1 MSSAHDATTK
11 ISIDKF
17 DGDNYATWSRYM
29 RGVFLTK
36 SAWHVVN
43 RETTPTFADPRASD
57 DYVKTN
63 NIAFGLMLLHM
74 SADYHHVVDDCE
86 EAWVAW
92 ARLKTLYGG
101 SQKAGRI
108 YLKRQLF
115 SMEMAEGGNVM
126 HHCNE
131 VLNISAK
138 LSSIGA
144 KMEDEDVDDL
154 LVAQPP
160 QELRER
166 RSQLGDEQ
174 RGTAIARRHAA
185 KAFSTER
192 EPRQCTYCGK
202 LGHTAERCWTKQK
215 DENQGGARRGGN
227 NARGRGANNVQWRTN
242 SNYDDNYDRVAF
254 AVSLEAGLSTGKN
267 MPGMW
272 AVDSGATH
280 HICNDKAKFASLNER
295 EEGELSV
302 ADGSKAAIKG
312 VGTIMERVVLP
323 NGDELNIEIKDA
335 LFVPS
340 MSKNLLSV
348 PQINKGG
355 RFQVVFD
362 GSKMQ
367 VKRKNST
374 QQHAMGPSTC
384 MGHAPLEVLRKMVA
398 TGMIKYA
405 KAPLNSTGPS
415 VCRGCQQG
423 KMVQK
428 PFPTNRDKR
437 QHGVFELL
445 HFDICGPME
454 QVSIGG
460 SRYLLLVVDE
470 ASGCMKG
477 FCLRSKSESED
488 CIKNHIIKIQTQFG
502 TKIKFVRHD
511 GAHEFATNSIKTFYE
526 DHGIEQQITVP
537 YAHQTNGT
545 AERAIRTIVT
555 IGRSLLHHAKLEK
568 CFWAEAAMT
577 AIYIKNRLPSPKI
590 DHKTPFEI
598 VYKSKPSV
606 KHMRV
611 FGCRAFILTPR
622 EKRLKWDPKACEG
635 MFMGYEEAS
644 KAYRVYDIET
654 DQVVISRDI
663 TFDESTFDFSMDRP
677 SDDDEDAELDLDL
690 LAINEDDVRQTVY
703 KQTGK
708 RKSETRPGM
717 SRSARPRTGL
727 EQASAPE
734 HVSNCHQKR
743 RSSAP
748 ETMSDDEEDTSVY
761 DQDDDS
767 TPPTFWRASANAV
780 EATDLAEP
788 VTFQD
793 AINGPD
799 QAHWRNAVKAE
810 LKSMH
815 LRGVFRATKLPRG
828 QGAIGTKWVFKIK
841 RKADGSVEKYKARL
855 VAKGFKQ
862 KYGIDYTET
871 FSPVV
876 KYVTLRMVIAI
887 TKYFDWPLDQLDVV
901 TAFLY
906 GVMKEKVYCVIPEGV
921 EMDGDFDCL
930 ELVKAI
936 YGLKQASRVWNETFD
951 EFVCSI
957 GFEASAFDPCLYIK
971 VVDGHCVL
979 VLVYV
984 DDVLVTGSSL
994 ELIAQTKADLKTR
1007 FEMTD
1012 SGKCTFVLGIELVDE
1027 SDGSVTMC
1035 QRRYV
1040 NDILKRFGMDECKA
1054 TASPVDLSTRLVASS
1069 EAAKI
1074 DVPFREAVGALMHL
1088 TTATRPDIAYAV
1100 GYVSRFMENPQQ
1112 EHWTAVKRIFR
1123 YLQGTKSHGLRF
1135 QPSNK
1140 IDFRGYSDADW
1151 AGDHA
1156 DRKSTSGYTFML
1168 MGAPVSWGSKKQSS
1182 VSLSTSEAEYIALSL
1197 AIQEGK
1203 WVHRLLCEILA
1214 AANEPGPDLV
1224 IREDNQSCIKM
1235 TKNPVNH
1242 GRAKHIDIKY
1252 HHIRDEVKRG
1262 EVQLEYCETSVMM
1275 ADIMTKGLSGPRH
1288 KDLTTA
1294 LGIRASSD

>member
-1 MSSAHDATTK
+1 MSSAHDAATK

-36 SAWHVVN
+36 STWHVVN
-43 RETTPTFADPRASD
+43 RETSPTYADDRAMD
-57 DYVKTN
+57 DYVKAN
-63 NIAFGLMLLHM
+63 NVAFGLMLLHM
-74 SADYHHVVDDCE
+74 DADYHHIVDDCE

-101 SQKAGRI
+101 SQKAGHI

-115 SMEMAEGGNVM
+115 SMEMAEGGNVL

-138 LSSIGA
+138 LASIGA
-144 KMEDEDVDDL
+144 KIASIAGVVRVLTNEHIKRQGDKTTSVKTED
-154 LVAQPP
+154 
-160 QELRER
+160 
-166 RSQLGDEQ
+166 
-174 RGTAIARRHAA
+174 AA
-185 KAFSTER
+185 KAFSAER
-192 EPRQCTYCGK
+192 EPRQCTYCGNWGTRRSGAGPSRRTK
-202 LGHTAERCWTKQK
+202 IKVELDAAATMLVDAEPTTFSGELTATTTTTTIE
-215 DENQGGARRGGN
+215 
-227 NARGRGANNVQWRTN
+227 
-242 SNYDDNYDRVAF
+242 
-254 AVSLEAGLSTGKN
+254 LL
-267 MPGMW
+267 
-272 AVDSGATH
+272 DSGATH

-323 NGDELNIEIKDA
+323 NGDERDIEIKDA

-374 QQHAMGPSTC
+374 QVVATADLVDGLYWLRTTQRSANAATRNGTIDLHAR

-398 TGMIKYA
+398 TGMIKDA

-415 VCRGCQQG
+415 VCRSCQQG

-428 PFPTNRDKR
+428 SFPTNRDKR
-437 QHGVFELL
+437 QYGVFELL
-445 HFDICGPME
+445 HFDTCGPME

-477 FCLRSKSESED
+477 FCLRSNSESEV
-488 CIKNHIIKIQTQFG
+488 CIKNHIIKIQNQFG

-526 DHGIEQQITVP
+526 DHGIEQQVTVP

-568 CFWAEAAMT
+568 RFWAEAAMT

-590 DHKTPFEI
+590 DHETPFEI

-606 KHMRV
+606 KYMRV

-622 EKRLKWDPKACEG
+622 EKRLKWDPKAREV

-644 KAYRVYDIET
+644 KAYRVYDIEAG
-654 DQVVISRDI
+654 QVVISRDI

-708 RKSETRPGM
+708 RKGEARPGM

-734 HVSNCHQKR
+734 HVSNRHQIR
-743 RSSAP
+743 QSSAP
-748 ETMSDDEEDTSVY
+748 ETMSDDEEDASVY
-761 DQDDDS
+761 NQDDAS

-815 LRGVFRATKLPRG
+815 LRGVFRAAKLPRG

-862 KYGIDYTET
+862 KYDIDYTET

-887 TKYFDWPLDQLDVV
+887 TKYFDWPLDQVDVV

-906 GVMKEKVYCVIPEGV
+906 GVMKEKVYCVIPEDF

-936 YGLKQASRVWNETFD
+936 YGLKKASRVWNETFD
-951 EFVCSI
+951 EFVCFI
-957 GFEASAFDPCLYIK
+957 GFEVSAFDPCLYIK

-1012 SGKCTFVLGIELVDE
+1012 SGKCTFVLGIEQVDE
-1027 SDGSVTMC
+1027 PYGSVTMC
-1035 QRRYV
+1035 QRRYF

-1112 EHWTAVKRIFR
+1112 EYWTAVKRIFR

-1135 QPSNK
+1135 QPSDK
-1140 IDFRGYSDADW
+1140 IDFRG
-1151 AGDHA
+1151 
-1156 DRKSTSGYTFML
+1156 
-1168 MGAPVSWGSKKQSS
+1168 
-1182 VSLSTSEAEYIALSL
+1182 
-1197 AIQEGK
+1197 
-1203 WVHRLLCEILA
+1203 
-1214 AANEPGPDLV
+1214 
-1224 IREDNQSCIKM
+1224 
-1235 TKNPVNH
+1235 
-1242 GRAKHIDIKY
+1242 
-1252 HHIRDEVKRG
+1252 
-1262 EVQLEYCETSVMM
+1262 
-1275 ADIMTKGLSGPRH
+1275 
-1288 KDLTTA
+1288 
-1294 LGIRASSD
+1294 